1 MKNRPASNGVKNELG
16 GYEFQSTLM
25 MSERHFHYAIVEW
38 EKVGTFS
45 FKKKNKWLGIVFA
58 FFFFFYSLA
67 TDARLFRYWALPV
80 KLLGLWYSREMD
92 QREVHFLGRE
102 LLYCDISS
110 RAESWV
116 SITSC
121 VKYSEYPVIN
131 QSVISTGCQEG
142 MNSSQIAHTNTFS
155 LFHFIHLSIHSSR

>member
-58 FFFFFYSLA
+58 FFFFFL
-67 TDARLFRYWALPV
+67 
-80 KLLGLWYSREMD
+80 
-92 QREVHFLGRE
+92 FLGYR
-102 LLYCDISS
+102 C
-110 RAESWV
+110 
-116 SITSC
+116 
-121 VKYSEYPVIN
+121 K
-131 QSVISTGCQEG
+131 
-142 MNSSQIAHTNTFS
+142 TFS
-155 LFHFIHLSIHSSR
+155 VLGFTCETLGIMVLQGNGSERSSFLRQRASVL